1 MDNKQF
7 KAKPDCSQY
16 VTHFTKNGKCT
27 GEHND
32 DFQEIEEMN
41 ALDRFVNILKEK
53 RIRASKMTW
62 TGASAVCFT
71 ESPWTSLLSH
81 TERYSPYGIGFT
93 KKRLYKDKGGP
104 ALYCRPDIFENQTNN
119 GGFDKSVMPFLTPFS
134 LSGRSR
140 VKYCDYSHEREWRVP
155 KDFCFEYND
164 IQFIVLNSQNDW
176 NSIPE
181 ELKSEIDPSTVIF
194 MDNYKLVEKLWPVHI
209 K

>member
-32 DFQEIEEMN
+32 DFLKIEKMN
-41 ALDRFVNILKEK
+41 AFDRFVNILIEK
-53 RIRASKMTW
+53 KIRASKMTW

-81 TERYSPYGIGFT
+81 TGRYSPYGIGFT
-93 KKRLYKDKGGP
+93 KQRLYQDKGGP
-104 ALYCRPDIFENQTNN
+104 ALYCRPDLFIDQKNK
-119 GGFDKSVMPFLTPFS
+119 GGFASRVMPFLTPFS
-134 LSGRSR
+134 LSGHSS
-140 VKYCDYSHEREWRVP
+140 VGYCDYSHEREWRVP
-155 KDFCFEYND
+155 KDFCFEYSD
-164 IQFIVLNSQNDW
+164 IQFIVLNSQKDW
-176 NSIPE
+176 DSIPI
-181 ELKSEIDPSTVIF
+181 ELKSVIDPSIVIF
-194 MDNYKLVEKLWPVHI
+194 MDNYKLIEELWPVHI